1 MPLRARASSSIRG
14 RLPLKPDNFVIHRR
28 RRRPSDQQLLAAG
41 LQPRVIGREIRVPES
56 FEQLLAEADR
66 DLGCGSDACMI

>member
-1 MPLRARASSSIRG
+1 
-14 RLPLKPDNFVIHRR
+14 VIW
-28 RRRPSDQQLLAAG
+28 
-41 LQPRVIGREIRVPES
+41 REVRVPES